1 MKVYLEKGISEMGN
15 MMLDSLCKK
24 AAKRLQKTMFKWTAS
39 LGCLGA
45 ISVIH
50 IISEKKFYAD
60 FWNADESEIEDHK
73 SGHAIRCIVAG
84 TCIVLSVVEF
94 INLVDSIDSYERF
107 LVLKKE
113 INTALK

>member
-1 MKVYLEKGISEMGN
+1 MKVYLEKGMGEMGIK
-15 MMLDSLCKK
+15 MFDSLCKK
-24 AAKRLQKTMFKWTAS
+24 ATKRLQKTMFKWTAS
-39 LGCLGA
+39 LGCLCA
-45 ISVIH
+45 ISVID

-60 FWNADESEIEDHK
+60 TWNTDDSEIEDHE
-73 SGHAIRCIVAG
+73 SGHTIRLIVAG
-84 TCIVLSVVEF
+84 TCVVLSVAEF